1 MVVIRVSNTGII
13 TLARPCRA
21 CTERLLSKGRWLTK
35 IGYQLSVIW
44 SLENEEF
51 SETINLAVDPG
62 RLESVGGTRPSWSSG
77 DKRRVNKNH
86 CHPDFYLTIKRR
98 FVLLFFND
106 EKHEERRKKI
116 PPAIENSA
124 GTGATFL
131 LGIVAGATQK
141 NKEGLGTGTKAPG
154 CWPNGSCLVAY
165 FTVIYNGV
173 ADDGRHHLLVKD
185 KRWLPSDKLIRVR
198 NIKGFAQSL
207 PK

>member
-1 MVVIRVSNTGII
+1 MIIIRVSNTGII

-21 CTERLLSKGRWLTK
+21 CTKQLLDKGRWLTK

-51 SETINLAVDPG
+51 SETIKLAVDPG

-77 DKRRVNKNH
+77 DRRRVNEH
-86 CHPDFYLTIKRR
+86 HVHTDFFLTVQRR
-98 FVLLFFND
+98 YVFRFFNG
-106 EKHEERRKKI
+106 EKHEERRKNI
-116 PPAIENSA
+116 PTVIEKSN

-131 LGIVAGATQK
+131 LGIVAGATK
-141 NKEGLGTGTKAPG
+141 KDRNRLGTGKKVPE

-165 FTVIYNGV
+165 FTVVYNGV
-173 ADDGRHHLLVKD
+173 ADDGRHNLLVKD
-185 KRWLPSDKLIRVR
+185 KHWLPFEELKRVR
-198 NIKGFAQSL
+198 NIKGFVQSL